1 MNSIF
6 WSVGILAVAIA
17 GILGLRSLPARIRMV
32 FDIVCLAA
40 LSIVL
45 YQRGATP
52 LAQPLVASAG
62 SSVVWLRVIIV
73 AWWLLSARVVVAVLY
88 FTLRHDGRSREAK
101 LFVDLLAA
109 AVYVGAALIV
119 LQSVLS
125 LPIGGLVAT
134 SGVLAIVLGLALQS
148 TLADVFSGIAV
159 GVEEPFHVGD
169 RISLGNNIEG
179 QVVEMNW
186 RSIRVQT
193 DGADTAIIPNSV
205 VAKLEILNRSV
216 PTRLRSVSVHLW
228 CAASANPDRVIDV
241 LHEATMLCP
250 SLLESP
256 PPSVALTRVGPRR
269 SHYTVTFCVPDSQL
283 VASTKSLLLRHAR
296 QQLYYAG
303 LLGQRSG
310 GSSEREGE
318 RIHSGILPAREILG
332 EIALFDCLQP
342 VQLDE
347 LAPRVATRL
356 LEPGELLFSQGAA
369 DCTLYVI
376 ASGILEVTQTSE
388 VSGSV
393 TLGRLGAGEYIG
405 EIGLLTGAA
414 HAATAQARTHCSIYQ
429 LSREALKPLLT
440 ANVEM
445 AAAFDK
451 SARCGLALLHR
462 NVAVR
467 ATENVGADSPLLPRI
482 LAFFGARSSA

>member
-88 FTLRHDGRSREAK
+88 FTLRHDGRSREAE

-159 GVEEPFHVGD
+159 E
-169 RISLGNNIEG
+169 S
-179 QVVEMNW
+179 
-186 RSIRVQT
+186 RSRFM
-193 DGADTAIIPNSV
+193 S
-205 VAKLEILNRSV
+205 
-216 PTRLRSVSVHLW
+216 
-228 CAASANPDRVIDV
+228 
-241 LHEATMLCP
+241 
-250 SLLESP
+250 
-256 PPSVALTRVGPRR
+256 
-269 SHYTVTFCVPDSQL
+269 
-283 VASTKSLLLRHAR
+283 
-296 QQLYYAG
+296 
-303 LLGQRSG
+303 
-310 GSSEREGE
+310 
-318 RIHSGILPAREILG
+318 
-332 EIALFDCLQP
+332 
-342 VQLDE
+342 
-347 LAPRVATRL
+347 
-356 LEPGELLFSQGAA
+356 
-369 DCTLYVI
+369 
-376 ASGILEVTQTSE
+376 
-388 VSGSV
+388 
-393 TLGRLGAGEYIG
+393 
-405 EIGLLTGAA
+405 
-414 HAATAQARTHCSIYQ
+414 ATASHSVIT
-429 LSREALKPLLT
+429 SRG
-440 ANVEM
+440 
-445 AAAFDK
+445 
-451 SARCGLALLHR
+451 RWWR
-462 NVAVR
+462 
-467 ATENVGADSPLLPRI
+467 
-482 LAFFGARSSA
+482 